1 MNNGYYSASNL
12 GTNYSLASGYPN
24 QTYAPT
30 VSNTEF
36 PMEQSYVEN
45 ILRLNKGKYGK
56 FYVSFPDSVEWKDK
70 IFTGIV
76 QQAGRDHL
84 IISDPST
91 GKWYLILMIYLNYV
105 EFEENINYS
114 PDFTLKGL

>member
-1 MNNGYYSASNL
+1 MNNGYYQSGMNNP
-12 GTNYSLASGYPN
+12 TMSGYPN
-24 QTYAPT
+24 QQLAP
-30 VSNTEF
+30 SISATEF

-56 FYVSFPDSVEWKDK
+56 FYVSFPDSVEWRDK
-70 IFTGIV
+70 VFTGV
-76 QQAGRDHL
+76 VEQAGRDHL

-105 EFEENINYS
+105 EFEEKINYIS
-114 PDFTLKGL
+114 DFNIKGL